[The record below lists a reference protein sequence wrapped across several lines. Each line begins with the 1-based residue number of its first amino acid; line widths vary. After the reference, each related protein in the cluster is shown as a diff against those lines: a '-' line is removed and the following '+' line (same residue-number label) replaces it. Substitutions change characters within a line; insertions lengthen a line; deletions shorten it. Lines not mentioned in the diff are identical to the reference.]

1 MDSKKG
7 ILLNTVSLLTGSIV
21 TNITGF
27 IAIVYLARVLHPY
40 NFGKLNFAIA
50 FVSYFV
56 LIVNMGLPLFGTREV
71 SRAKDKIKGYLVNI
85 CSLRLCLAFLGF
97 PILIG
102 VTFFIDKPAETKYLI
117 LLYGLEM
124 IPSALIIDWIFQA
137 VERMGYIS
145 FGRIISS
152 ISYLMLVLCF
162 IATPSQLLLIPCFKV
177 FGTLLMA
184 GFLILIF
191 FRQFGPLKFKFASME
206 WKNIIQGS
214 LPIGFSLLM
223 AQIFY
228 NIDTVMLG
236 FMRSNEEI
244 GYYNSAYM
252 FIMFLIISVGAYHN
266 AVYPLISNYFMTSLP
281 SLKLLME
288 NTTRLMAI
296 LSIPLA
302 IGGTL
307 LAGPLMN
314 LFFGSD
320 YYEGKIVFQILIWA
334 VLIIYLN
341 TGYSRGVLACN
352 RQQWYFW
359 GTAIPA
365 AINIICNFILIPP
378 MGIKGA
384 AIATVVAEAGGFIVM
399 YNAFKPI
406 VHVRFWKYILKPLV
420 AAIMMSLFLFCG
432 LEIFHLN
439 IFLLLMGGI
448 LVYFLSLFIINGI
461 SESDLKI
468 LYQKIFQRDE

>member
-1 MDSKKG
+1 MNSGKR
-7 ILLNTVSLLTGSIV
+7 ILLNTVSLLAGNIV
-21 TNITGF
+21 TNIAGF
-27 IAIVYLARVLHPY
+27 AAIVYLARVLQPE

-50 FVSYFV
+50 FVAYFI
-56 LIVNMGLPLFGTREV
+56 LIANMGLPLFGTREIA
-71 SRAKDKIKGYLVNI
+71 RAKDKIKEYLENI
-85 CSLRLCLAFLGF
+85 CSLRLSLAFIGFLILLG
-97 PILIG
+97 I
-102 VTFFIDKPAETKYLI
+102 TFLIDKPAETKYLI

-124 IPSALIIDWIFQA
+124 IPSALIIDWVFQA

-152 ISYLMLVLCF
+152 MSYLMLVLCF
-162 IATPSQLLLIPCFKV
+162 IASPKQLLLIPCFKV
-177 FGTLLMA
+177 FGTFLLA
-184 GFLILIF
+184 GFLVLIF
-191 FRQFGPLKFKFASME
+191 FRKFGPPKFNFASME
-206 WKNIIQGS
+206 WKNIVRGS

-266 AVYPLISNYFMTSLP
+266 AVYPLMSDYFMTSLP

-314 LFFGSD
+314 LFFGSE
-320 YYEGKIVFQILIWA
+320 YNEGKIVFQILIWA

-341 TGYSRGVLACN
+341 TGYSRGVLACD

-384 AIATVVAEAGGFIVM
+384 AIATVMAEAGGFIVM
-399 YNAFKPI
+399 YNAFKPV
-406 VHVRFWKYILKPLV
+406 VHVQFWKYTLKPAV
-420 AAIMMSLFLFCG
+420 AAIIMSLFLFCG
-432 LEIFHLN
+432 SELFHLN
-439 IFLLLMGGI
+439 LFLLLIGGLI
-448 LVYFLSLFIINGI
+448 VYFFSLFITNGI
-461 SESDLKI
+461 SESDLRL
-468 LYQKIFQRDE
+468 LYKKIFEREE